1 MRAPIRRAAARARI
15 ADVEPSTAP
24 ALGAPG
30 APQTP
35 ALTILPSNDVDGHL
49 GMLPMSIIIKSLHI
63 FRTNFPE
70 MNMLH
75 PDLFSRLFL
84 SDRKA
89 NSKALLAALLAAIK
103 KEECYIDGTWM
114 NQLLPSEEYTSFSRG
129 ILSNAMLGP
138 PEVVVVQA
146 HLILTLYECGVRD
159 FQKAWVHCG
168 IAIRIMQ
175 SLHSTRRAPFSLDE
189 TTNVEKPEEL
199 SQIVETATYWAC
211 FILDCTINSG
221 TYNPRMLSMAEM
233 IKLQVPRSPP
243 TSGFLF
249 GFKQKPMAERSLSMG
264 IEECYEVLVD
274 GFAIYA
280 DVMAFV
286 YNDGRKAPGIVASH
300 ANTGCRAF
308 FYINLLYYHCVLMLN
323 REYFPF
329 LPKPHAGPQGPTD
342 PPFLEAEAPP
352 RYWENSAKELFEAAA
367 HVATILRDALQWGMT
382 MMTPVPGF
390 CGFSLSLPKAKEHL
404 DMGLAYLK
412 EFRKAWNLGEGW
424 IQTIQ
429 NASKSFEQVNSNV
442 DRYRHRSRLDF
453 EVLHQSAHE
462 FRTVDRSEQ
471 HMAMIRGAE
480 QGDTQSINVGE
491 DNSDALRDSE
501 DLENFDPVALLGD
514 QASWPTWYSAPL
526 ENELF
531 GSVTVQLP

>member
-1 MRAPIRRAAARARI
+1 
-15 ADVEPSTAP
+15 
-24 ALGAPG
+24 
-30 APQTP
+30 
-35 ALTILPSNDVDGHL
+35 
-49 GMLPMSIIIKSLHI
+49 
-63 FRTNFPE
+63 
-70 MNMLH
+70 
-75 PDLFSRLFL
+75 
-84 SDRKA
+84 
-89 NSKALLAALLAAIK
+89 
-103 KEECYIDGTWM
+103 
-114 NQLLPSEEYTSFSRG
+114 
-129 ILSNAMLGP
+129 MLGP

-146 HLILTLYECGVRD
+146 HLILTLYEWGVRD

-168 IAIRIMQ
+168 IGIRIMQ
-175 SLHSTRRAPFSLDE
+175 SLHSARTAPFSLDE
-189 TTNVEKPEEL
+189 TINVEKPDEL

-233 IKLQVPRSPP
+233 IKLQVPRAPP
-243 TSGFLF
+243 ASGFLF
-249 GFKQKPMAERSLSMG
+249 GFKQKPMVERSLPLG

-274 GFAIYA
+274 G
-280 DVMAFV
+280 
-286 YNDGRKAPGIVASH
+286 
-300 ANTGCRAF
+300 
-308 FYINLLYYHCVLMLN
+308 VLMLN

-329 LPKPHAGPQGPTD
+329 LPKPHAEPQGPTD
-342 PPFLEAEAPP
+342 PPLLEAEAPP

-367 HVATILRDALQWGMT
+367 HVATILRDALEWGMT

-390 CGFSLSLPKAKEHL
+390 CGFSACYLNLYAVHFPNMTAGCSPKAKEHL

-412 EFRKAWNLGEGW
+412 EFRKAWDLGEGW

-429 NASKSFEQVNSNV
+429 NASTLFEQVNSNV

-471 HMAMIRGAE
+471 HMAMIHGAE

-491 DNSDALRDSE
+491 DNNDALRDSE

-514 QASWPTWYSAPL
+514 QALWPTWYSTPL

-531 GSVTVQLP
+531 GSVTVQIP

>member
-1 MRAPIRRAAARARI
+1 MG
-15 ADVEPSTAP
+15 T
-24 ALGAPG
+24 
-30 APQTP
+30 
-35 ALTILPSNDVDGHL
+35 
-49 GMLPMSIIIKSLHI
+49 IIKALHV

-84 SDRKA
+84 SERVA

-114 NQLLPSEEYTSFSRG
+114 KQLLPSEEYASFSRG

-146 HLILTLYECGVRD
+146 HLILTLYEWGVRD

-168 IAIRIMQ
+168 IGIRIMQ
-175 SLHSTRRAPFSLDE
+175 SLHSTRIAPFSLDE
-189 TTNVEKPEEL
+189 TIDVERPGEL

-233 IKLQVPRSPP
+233 LKLQVPRAPP
-243 TSGFLF
+243 ASGFLF
-249 GFKQKPMAERSLSMG
+249 GFKQKAMTERRLPLS
-264 IEECYEVLVD
+264 IEECYEILVD
-274 GFAIYA
+274 GFEIYA
-280 DVMAFV
+280 EVMKFV

-308 FYINLLYYHCVLMLN
+308 VYINLLYYHCVLMLN

-329 LPKPHAGPQGPTD
+329 LPKPHAEPQGPTD

-352 RYWENSAKELFEAAA
+352 CYWENSAKELFEAAA
-367 HVATILRDALQWGMT
+367 HVATILRDALEWGMT

-390 CGFSLSLPKAKEHL
+390 CGFSACYLNLYAVHFPNMTAGFSPNAKEHL

-412 EFRKAWNLGEGW
+412 EFRKAWDLGEGW

-429 NASKSFEQVNSNV
+429 NASTLFEQVNSNV

-462 FRTVDRSEQ
+462 FRTIDRSEQ

-480 QGDTQSINVGE
+480 QGDGQSIDVGE
-491 DNSDALRDSE
+491 DNNNAVLDSE
-501 DLENFDPVALLGD
+501 DLGNFDPVALLGD
-514 QASWPTWYSAPL
+514 QALWPTWYSASL
-526 ENELF
+526 ENESF
-531 GSVTVQLP
+531 GGVSLQIP

>member
-1 MRAPIRRAAARARI
+1 
-15 ADVEPSTAP
+15 
-24 ALGAPG
+24 
-30 APQTP
+30 
-35 ALTILPSNDVDGHL
+35 
-49 GMLPMSIIIKSLHI
+49 
-63 FRTNFPE
+63 
-70 MNMLH
+70 MLH

-84 SDRKA
+84 LERKA

-114 NQLLPSEEYTSFSRG
+114 NQLLPSEEYASFSRSV
-129 ILSNAMLGP
+129 LSNAMLGP

-146 HLILTLYECGVRD
+146 HLILTLYEWGVRD

-168 IAIRIMQ
+168 IGIRIMQ
-175 SLHSTRRAPFSLDE
+175 SLHSTRTAPFSLDE
-189 TTNVEKPEEL
+189 TINVEKPDEL

-221 TYNPRMLSMAEM
+221 TYNPRMLSMNEM
-233 IKLQVPRSPP
+233 LKLQVPRAPP
-243 TSGFLF
+243 ASGFLF
-249 GFKQKPMAERSLSMG
+249 GFRQKPMASRSLPLG

-286 YNDGRKAPGIVASH
+286 YNDGRKAPGMCAPAECPWRPDSKWAKCRQSLERWRSNMDSCLYYPKHSVASH

-308 FYINLLYYHCVLMLN
+308 VYINLLYYHCVLMLN

-329 LPKPHAGPQGPTD
+329 LPKPHAEPQGLTD
-342 PPFLEAEAPP
+342 PPLLEAEAPP

-367 HVATILRDALQWGMT
+367 HVATILRDALEWGMT

-390 CGFSLSLPKAKEHL
+390 CGFSACYLNLYAVHFPNMTAGCSPKAKEHL

-412 EFRKAWNLGEGW
+412 EFRKAWDLGEGW

-429 NASKSFEQVNSNV
+429 NASTLFEQVNSNV

-471 HMAMIRGAE
+471 HMAMIRGVE

-491 DNSDALRDSE
+491 DDNDALRDSE

-514 QASWPTWYSAPL
+514 QALWPTWYSAPL
-526 ENELF
+526 ESELF
-531 GSVTVQLP
+531 GSVTVQIL